1 MSRPDEGGD
10 GQALPP
16 GAAAGIAPGSARDG
30 AGPPRA
36 VIFDFDGVIADT
48 EGLHFETFAR
58 VLEEEGIRIS
68 GADHDERFLGVNDR
82 EGYRRAFAEKGRE
95 IPAREVDL
103 LVARK
108 SAYYRTRLGEVRLF
122 PGAAELVEGL
132 QGRCLLAIASGG
144 RGVEIEAV
152 LRAHE
157 LRECFLAIL
166 SADEVALS
174 KPSPEPYLKALERLR
189 VAAPGPA
196 SDLAAGECLVIEDS
210 VFGIQAALAAGMRCL
225 AVAHTFPREKL
236 AAAHRVVE
244 RIGELSAGA
253 ILGEALTLRAEG
265 DGSVR

>member
-1 MSRPDEGGD
+1 
-10 GQALPP
+10 
-16 GAAAGIAPGSARDG
+16 
-30 AGPPRA
+30 

-82 EGYRRAFAEKGRE
+82 EGFRRAFAEKGRE
-95 IPAREVDL
+95 VSAREVDL

-132 QGRCLLAIASGG
+132 HRRCLLAIASGG
-144 RGVEIEAV
+144 RGVEIDAV

-157 LRECFLAIL
+157 LRDRFLAIL

-189 VAAPGPA
+189 GSPPGPA
-196 SDLAAGECLVIEDS
+196 SDLAARDCLVIEDS
-210 VFGIQAALAAGMRCL
+210 IFGIQAALAAGMRCL
-225 AVAHTFPREKL
+225 AIAHTFPREKL
-236 AAAHRVVE
+236 AAADRVVE
-244 RIGELSAGA
+244 KLSELSAEDL
-253 ILGEALTLRAEG
+253 LGPTGRLPPSG
-265 DGSVR
+265 DH